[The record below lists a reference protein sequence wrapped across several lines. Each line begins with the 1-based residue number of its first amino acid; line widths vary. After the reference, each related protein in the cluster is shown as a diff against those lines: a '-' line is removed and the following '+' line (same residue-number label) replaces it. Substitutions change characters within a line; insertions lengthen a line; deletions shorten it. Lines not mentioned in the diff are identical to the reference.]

1 MNLDLKQIVPTTL
14 KIFVVLFF
22 MLMCYYHMLT
32 PAGSGD
38 EILFISDINFI
49 KSNGWIAAIE
59 KGIGLSYLILAY
71 PLSFILSDYLALRIT
86 NMMLLLV
93 LFFYY
98 YKRGEIKNNLFYYYF
113 LFICGFGFFLLGTN
127 DTLFIVSMVIF
138 FNEVYKFLED
148 KEKTSM
154 PILLCALIVAF
165 FTRQL
170 VYIYL
175 PVAVLALFLLW
186 KKKENIFQ
194 KWYIPTILFLFFVTI
209 NIPSLEK
216 NHRISY
222 DEKIPVNTVKS
233 TWGQRQYLAQL
244 LVNAGKLPDQQH
256 PSWEETDAYLL
267 EHGENSLPKTTFDG
281 IVFDFRLTILEFF
294 KDFTSTV
301 ILSIRQTGLI
311 FIIVISYLFYA
322 LLKRKI
328 TTNLF
333 LPFVSLF
340 IVATFS
346 FIIISYVETRW
357 LMVAYILSIL
367 YYSDLEI
374 NNKLPKLILLLNQ
387 SLLILVIFYGS
398 YKVFLKL

>member
-1 MNLDLKQIVPTTL
+1 MNLNLKKLVTNTL
-14 KIFVVLFF
+14 KITVVLFF
-22 MLMCYYHMLT
+22 MLMCYYHMLS

-38 EILFISDINFI
+38 EAQFIIDMNYI
-49 KSNGWIAAIE
+49 KTNGWIAAIE
-59 KGIGLSYLILAY
+59 KSIGLTYLLLAY
-71 PLSFILSDYLALRIT
+71 PLSFILTDYLALRMT
-86 NMMLLLV
+86 NVLLLLI

-98 YKRGEIKNNLFYYYF
+98 YKRGEIKNKLFYYYF

-127 DTLFIVSMVIF
+127 DTLFIVAMLIF

-154 PILLCALIVAF
+154 PLLWSAFVIAL
-165 FTRQL
+165 FTREL
-170 VYIYL
+170 IYIYL
-175 PVAVLALFLLW
+175 PLALLALFLLW

-194 KWYIPTILFLFFVTI
+194 KWYIPTTLLIFLIAI

-222 DEKIPVNTVKS
+222 DDKKPESHVKS
-233 TWGQRQYLAQL
+233 TWAQRQYLAQL
-244 LVNAGKLPDQQH
+244 LVNEGKLPDQKHQ
-256 PSWEETDAYLL
+256 SWEETDAYLL
-267 EHGENSLPKTTFDG
+267 EHGENSLPKTTSEG
-281 IVFDFRLTILEFF
+281 IFFNFKLTILEFF

-301 ILSIRQTGLI
+301 ILSIRQTGMM
-311 FIIVISYLFYA
+311 FILVISYLLYA
-322 LLKRKI
+322 IFKRKI
-328 TTNLF
+328 STHLF

-357 LMVAYILSIL
+357 MLVAYILAIL

-374 NNKLPKLILLLNQ
+374 ENKLPKKVLLLNQ
-387 SLLILVIFYGS
+387 MLLILVIFYGT